1 MKKISLLSITLST
14 GLIAIPAL
22 AQEEASELPDALSDC
37 EVVMMRFIPDESG
50 NGGMDLS
57 THGPADDYLASIFD
71 DEDGHLTE
79 MRGDRIRALL
89 CQRNDV
95 LPTEE
100 DFPLLATGIPF
111 VLSQD
116 FDSTDTDSLTM
127 FWRKTYFDYVYKG
140 YPLSD
145 EAETILKTRL
155 ADFTQRDHGLN
166 VSKKA
171 PELLATNSP
180 AKPKADIAEESDTEE

>member
-1 MKKISLLSITLST
+1 MKTTSLLCLTLMT
-14 GLIAIPAL
+14 GLIATPAL
-22 AQEEASELPDALSDC
+22 AKEAAFELPDGLSDC
-37 EVVMMRFIPDESG
+37 EIVIMRFIPDESG

-57 THGPADDYLASIFD
+57 THGPADEYLTSIFD
-71 DEDGHLTE
+71 DEAGHLTK

-89 CQRNDV
+89 CQRDDV
-95 LPTEE
+95 LPTEA
-100 DFPLLATGIPF
+100 DFPLLATEIPF

-155 ADFTQRDHGLN
+155 ADFTKRHRAST
-166 VSKKA
+166 VSKEQM

-180 AKPKADIAEESDTEE
+180 TKRSSNAP